1 MNRFR
6 LLALILVTTT
16 ALVLTAAARPERRYT
31 AHPNAARE
39 VHRIQA
45 HFDSVVV
52 ELAAAATPLTLNES
66 QRTRRTALTATLRA
80 YRDRGVFPH
89 NYEFPGR
96 AVPYFVDSRTGT
108 LCAVA
113 HLLASTGR
121 RDIVERVAWTD
132 NNAWVSQLAGD
143 TAFSAWLTAN
153 GITLAEA
160 ARIQVPY
167 MIDSPTPEQRS
178 RNAVFAIVGPLAI
191 GGTVMSSILNTHDN
205 ADGHSRAANVVGFVS
220 GLATAGMGFVSAGKP
235 GVPMVAS
242 AAGAVLGSVGLALST
257 RAMHRHNVLAS
268 EAEAARAHR
277 AVETSVAPFVGTGR
291 DVGAGVAVTVRF

>member
-1 MNRFR
+1 MRRVR
-6 LLALILVTTT
+6 LLVPILVPTA
-16 ALVLTAAARPERRYT
+16 ALVLAAAAHPERVAE
-31 AHPNAARE
+31 AHSTDAPE

-45 HFDSVVV
+45 HFDSVLA
-52 ELAAAATPLTLNES
+52 ELSAASAAPTLS
-66 QRTRRTALTATLRA
+66 PGQRTRRAALTATLRA
-80 YRDRGVFPH
+80 YRDRARFPH
-89 NYEFPGR
+89 NYDFPGR

-132 NNAWVSQLAGD
+132 NNVWVSQLAGD
-143 TAFSAWLTAN
+143 TAFTAWLTAN
-153 GITLAEA
+153 GITLPEA

-167 MIDSPTPEQRS
+167 MIESPTPEQRS

-191 GGTVMSSILNTHDN
+191 GGTIMSSILNTHGN
-205 ADGHSRAANVVGFVS
+205 ADGHSRAANVVGLVS

-242 AAGAVLGSVGLALST
+242 AAGAALGSLGIALST
-257 RAMHRHNVLAS
+257 RAMHRRSVLAS
-268 EAEAARAHR
+268 EAEAVRAHR

-291 DVGAGVAVTVRF
+291 DAGAGLAVNVRL